1 MSLSRVLRHKW
12 NHLFLASSAR
22 LALFPLIPLQGLFP
36 LGRLSVFVC
45 ALLLLVTLG
54 RTEIDAPLP
63 LVVFGGRT
71 FLTLPSLLP
80 SSVPHPSL
88 SALFLPSTA
97 LFYPHVPFPLLSL
110 LSPPSSL
117 PGAFH
122 AIILQGDSQALYP
135 REETAHE
142 MQKGLAEELAN
153 RSPQPTGA
161 INLSSATSTLLPI
174 PQLQNPVATTSQP
187 TSHPDLAP
195 CHLRR
200 ARAACLHG
208 RPISAS
214 VPSQVPEQ
222 V

>member
-1 MSLSRVLRHKW
+1 MHPCRWLY
-12 NHLFLASSAR
+12 
-22 LALFPLIPLQGLFP
+22 
-36 LGRLSVFVC
+36 
-45 ALLLLVTLG
+45 LVEG
-54 RTEIDAPLP
+54 H
-63 LVVFGGRT
+63 F
-71 FLTLPSLLP
+71 LPSLSSLP
-80 SSVPHPSL
+80 
-88 SALFLPSTA
+88 LFLTP
-97 LFYPHVPFPLLSL
+97 PFLLSSFPPPPCPLSSPLLSLL

-161 INLSSATSTLLPI
+161 INLSSATSMLLPI
-174 PQLQNPVATTSQP
+174 PQLQKPVATTSQP
-187 TSHPDLAP
+187 TSHPGLAP
-195 CHLRR
+195 RHLRC

-214 VPSQVPEQ
+214 MPSQVPEQ